1 MGKLVMATL
10 SPYLVPTLVIIK
22 VSLPICRM
30 KRHLLYCGENLMI
43 GNIAIIKE
51 FLPKCR
57 FISINAFLQ
66 ECRVPSSSARVYF
79 KVRSKVAQ
87 RFESN
92 NSYLCISRFGHI
104 FACPASWRCP
114 LYLFPFSMVLMF

>member
-10 SPYLVPTLVIIK
+10 SPYLVPTLVIIN

-43 GNIAIIKE
+43 GNIEIIKE

-66 ECRVPSSSARVYF
+66 ECRVPS
-79 KVRSKVAQ
+79 
-87 RFESN
+87 
-92 NSYLCISRFGHI
+92 
-104 FACPASWRCP
+104 
-114 LYLFPFSMVLMF
+114 